1 MNEIYENTVY
11 QVVAAG
17 SRGQS
22 AYGGRL
28 VAKVLGWILSI
39 EHESYMFMR
48 YYKGII
54 TNIFRDGFCL
64 QSQSSLH
71 TQ

>member
-1 MNEIYENTVY
+1 MVY
-11 QVVAAG
+11 QIVAAG

-28 VAKVLGWILSI
+28 VAKVFSWMLSI
-39 EHESYMFMR
+39 KHESYMFIR
-48 YYKGII
+48 YCKGII
-54 TNIFRDGFCL
+54 TNIVRDGLCL
-64 QSQSSLH
+64 QSQTSLH